1 MDFVEKD
8 AEIEDVAD
16 GEFEGGQ
23 ANKGQTLLTG
33 TPVPSTFADGR

>member
-16 GEFEGGQ
+16 GEFEDEEVDWEEGP
-23 ANKGQTLLTG
+23 G
-33 TPVPSTFADGR
+33 TIALHRTAGLAF